1 MVTPGRLVLALVV
14 TAGLAA
20 MAGCNE
26 LLDVN
31 ERALEI
37 EAGPPGDGGSRTDAG
52 DASVVEA
59 GLVGESD

>member
-1 MVTPGRLVLALVV
+1 MVTRVTFVLALFA
-14 TAGLAA
+14 AGLAA

-31 ERALEI
+31 ERTLEV

-52 DASVVEA
+52 GASVVEA
-59 GLVGESD
+59 GLTLESD